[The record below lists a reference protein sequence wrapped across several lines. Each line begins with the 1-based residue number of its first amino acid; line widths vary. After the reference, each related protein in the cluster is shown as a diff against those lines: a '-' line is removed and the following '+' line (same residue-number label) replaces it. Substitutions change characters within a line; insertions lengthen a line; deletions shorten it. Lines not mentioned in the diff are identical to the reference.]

1 MLIKGTFQL
10 IIKMFFFLP
19 AVAEYEKVEVDGTLT
34 TILSTNSDVIYRDDL
49 SPCCEP
55 IIEELFSDL
64 CCHVVVQEETW
75 HSYPKRGFCS

>member
-34 TILSTNSDVIYRDDL
+34 TILSTNSDVIYIFQIL
-49 SPCCEP
+49 
-55 IIEELFSDL
+55 
-64 CCHVVVQEETW
+64 VV
-75 HSYPKRGFCS
+75 SRS